1 MGDGTEPVP
10 RLDPATT
17 KQIQAAVMQCR
28 TRKDLNR
35 LTIDTWRMYEGD
47 TKNAGALAQ
56 LRAAIESKR
65 DILKRNNP
73 R

>member
-10 RLDPATT
+10 RLDAVTV
-17 KQIQAAVMQCR
+17 KQLQAAVMQCR

-35 LTIDTWRMYEGD
+35 LTIDTWRTYDAE
-47 TKNAGALAQ
+47 KNAGALAQ
-56 LRAAIESKR
+56 LRTAIEAKR

>member
-10 RLDPATT
+10 RLDAGTVRE
-17 KQIQAAVMQCR
+17 IQAAVMTCR

-35 LTIDTWRMYEGD
+35 LTIDTWRTYD
-47 TKNAGALAQ
+47 APKNAAGLSQ
-56 LRAAIESKR
+56 LRAAIEARRSAFQR
-65 DILKRNNP
+65 DNP